1 VDTNPVYTPVGD
13 APRSVTRDHSW
24 VGQASGQST
33 HTVPFATS
41 SSTATTNC
49 RASSNLVPP
58 RARRQ
63 QPYQATGT
71 DMPRGN
77 KGKGA
82 AVVLTRPVLCLCC
95 SALDP
100 CTTRRR
106 GWHAMQDGSFRSL
119 PDIWCSLV
127 LCHCPASLAHHQ
139 SSGRFWPRA
148 LKKKTLLL
156 HRRGGLYT
164 GPPPATRSL
173 PPLRRC

>member
-1 VDTNPVYTPVGD
+1 
-13 APRSVTRDHSW
+13 
-24 VGQASGQST
+24 
-33 HTVPFATS
+33 
-41 SSTATTNC
+41 
-49 RASSNLVPP
+49 
-58 RARRQ
+58 
-63 QPYQATGT
+63 
-71 DMPRGN
+71 MPRGN

-139 SSGRFWPRA
+139 SSGHA
-148 LKKKTLLL
+148 
-156 HRRGGLYT
+156 H
-164 GPPPATRSL
+164 
-173 PPLRRC
+173 